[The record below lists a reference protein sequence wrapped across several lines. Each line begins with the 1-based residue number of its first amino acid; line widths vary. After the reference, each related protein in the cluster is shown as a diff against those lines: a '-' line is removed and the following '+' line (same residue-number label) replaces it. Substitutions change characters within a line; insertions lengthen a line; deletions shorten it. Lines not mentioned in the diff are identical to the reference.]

1 MMSIHRNEIAI
12 LSINGAGYHGILN
25 RTSKI
30 DAANL
35 LKNADL
41 TKKRSIIKMKH
52 YKDLLRCIEHVKKL

>member
-41 TKKRSIIKMKH
+41 TKKRSIMKMKH
-52 YKDLLRCIEHVKKL
+52 YKDLLRCTEHVKKL

>member
-1 MMSIHRNEIAI
+1 MMSINRNEIDI
-12 LSINGAGYHGILN
+12 LRINSTGYHGIMN

-41 TKKRSIIKMKH
+41 TRKRSIIKMKY